1 MKKITYFF
9 VVAICLLTIIYSCN
23 KQSVAE
29 IKEVQ
34 TEQASSSNQVQEIT
48 FDNYFTAEESEYLSE
63 NFGSFDLSTA
73 RQIINNGEII
83 TTVCSDLNNDYT
95 FKRIIIQEKEIEG
108 KIKLIKAIYSV
119 TSSNETISNILENN
133 TNPTQ
138 FLKKSIVSLNAGE
151 IYSVD
156 ENDNFTEGQISLRPP
171 GQGFGTCF
179 KTCYRDKFYGMNFV
193 EAVICGYEIPACIA
207 TLSAVCAWD
216 CR

>member
-9 VVAICLLTIIYSCN
+9 VITICLLTIIYSCN

-34 TEQASSSNQVQEIT
+34 TEQASSSNQTQEIS
-48 FDNYFTAEESEYLSE
+48 FDNYFTAEESEYLRE

-73 RQIINNGEII
+73 RQVINNGEII
-83 TTVCSDLNNDYT
+83 TTVCSDLNTDYV

-119 TSSNETISNILENN
+119 TSSNETISSILENN

-138 FLKKSIVSLNAGE
+138 FLKKSIISLNAGE